1 MALGD
6 VWGNSWGD
14 SWGAYWRSAEEPP
27 TPPAVRFQMIDIVD
41 GEDRRISRRDRSS
54 ALRKN
59 LRDAVKAVSARTAKG
74 EPVEVPPVE
83 VVHVPAPER
92 PAIQPATNVV
102 FLPFPVVK
110 EPAFDEEIAI
120 LLMAA

>member
-1 MALGD
+1 
-6 VWGNSWGD
+6 
-14 SWGAYWRSAEEPP
+14 
-27 TPPAVRFQMIDIVD
+27 MIDIVD

-83 VVHVPAPER
+83 VVHQPCGHPTHIVPTCSECGE
-92 PAIQPATNVV
+92 V
-102 FLPFPVVK
+102 LSPFDLRVRRGPGAKPSTPVW
-110 EPAFDEEIAI
+110 EPAS
-120 LLMAA
+120 